1 MELFLIVEGGSRYIL
16 SEVLIVDIWTMPKY
30 HFECVILARN
40 IISQQIKTLEY

>member
-1 MELFLIVEGGSRYIL
+1 MGLFLIVEGDSRHIQ
-16 SEVLIVDIWTMPKY
+16 Y